1 MTGLCDIQ
9 IIFFSLFFRIFCVTV
24 SVVIFG
30 GGGGKKN
37 YFSVFV

>member
-9 IIFFSLFFRIFCVTV
+9 IIFFSLFIRIFCVTV
-24 SVVIFG
+24 SVVIFREG
-30 GGGGKKN
+30 EKKN